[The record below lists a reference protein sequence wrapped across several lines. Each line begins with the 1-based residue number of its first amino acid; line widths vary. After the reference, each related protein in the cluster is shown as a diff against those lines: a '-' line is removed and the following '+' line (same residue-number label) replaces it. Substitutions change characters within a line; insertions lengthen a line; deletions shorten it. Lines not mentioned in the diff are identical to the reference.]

1 METVN
6 QVHRTNDYSKFKN
19 LLGNRNVNMLHLQRL
34 INSMK
39 KEYLFSPI
47 LVNEKYE
54 IIDGQHRYNAAK
66 TLELPINFII
76 IKDYGLQ
83 EVQTLNT
90 NNKNWN
96 KKDYLEAYCDL
107 GNENYIKLKKF
118 MGMFPDFSLSVC
130 ECLIIGT
137 SANGGVNNGKVE
149 KCNNGK
155 VIGRQK
161 LFENGLL
168 KIDNLF
174 NGIIRAKEVLKY
186 KPYYDGYNRLVFV
199 KTIVSLLKNDNF
211 NNDEMI
217 HKIQL
222 NQSMLVHCISVTQY
236 KQMLE
241 DIYNYKRRK
250 KVSIRY

>member
-1 METVN
+1 MEIVN
-6 QVHRTNDYSKFKN
+6 QVQRTNDYSKFKN

-66 TLELPINFII
+66 TLKLPINFII
-76 IKDYGLQ
+76 IKDYGLK

-107 GNENYIKLKKF
+107 GNENYIKMKKF
-118 MGMFPDFSLSVC
+118 MSMFPDFSLSVC
-130 ECLIIGT
+130 EQLIT
-137 SANGGVNNGKVE
+137 NLTGGINNSSRDKDINGKE
-149 KCNNGK
+149 A
-155 VIGRQK
+155 GRK
-161 LFENGLL
+161 RKFEEGEL
-168 KIDNLF
+168 KIDSLF
-174 NGIIRAKEVLKY
+174 SGIKRAKEVLKY
-186 KPYYDGYNRLVFV
+186 KPYYDGYNRMVFV
-199 KTIVSLLKNDNF
+199 KSIISLLKNNNF
-211 NNDEMI
+211 NNDEKI

-222 NQSMLVHCISVTQY
+222 FPSMINHCISESQY

-241 DIYNYKRRK
+241 DVYNYKRRK

>member
-1 METVN
+1 MEIVN
-6 QVHRTNDYSKFKN
+6 QVQRTNDYSKFKN

-66 TLELPINFII
+66 TLKLPINFII
-76 IKDYGLQ
+76 IKDYGLR

-90 NNKNWN
+90 NTKNWN

-130 ECLIIGT
+130 ESLVLGLTRGI
-137 SANGGVNNGKVE
+137 NNQKNDKNVSGDKAGK
-149 KCNNGK
+149 
-155 VIGRQK
+155 QK
-161 LFENGLL
+161 QFESGLL

-174 NGIIRAKEVLKY
+174 SGIIRAKEILKY
-186 KPYYDGYNRLVFV
+186 KPYYDGYNRQLFV
-199 KTIVSLLKNDNF
+199 RTIIALLKNKNF

-217 HKIQL
+217 SKL
-222 NQSMLVHCISVTQY
+222 SFNQNSLTHCINVSQY
-236 KQMLE
+236 KVMLE